1 MLSRVQ
7 DHVVYINKDGT
18 IGSTLLDGFFIQLD
32 SLINIGVLE
41 IGNSWWNKI
50 TLNQVNDS
58 FNDLSG
64 GSFWPCWS
72 EMILV
77 AVSTKDTSTE

>member
-7 DHVVYINKDGT
+7 DHVVYINKDGN

-41 IGNSWWNKI
+41 IGNSFAAR
-50 TLNQVNDS
+50 L
-58 FNDLSG
+58 
-64 GSFWPCWS
+64 
-72 EMILV
+72 LV
-77 AVSTKDTSTE
+77 LEALYALKTSLIF